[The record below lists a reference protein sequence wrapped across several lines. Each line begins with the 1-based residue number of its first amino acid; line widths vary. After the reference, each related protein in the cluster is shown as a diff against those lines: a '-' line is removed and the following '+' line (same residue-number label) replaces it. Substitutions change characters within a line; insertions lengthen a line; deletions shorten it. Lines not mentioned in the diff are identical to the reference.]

1 MYPFNRGQIITGLNN
16 LNDTLVKLLAGR
28 GNEEQ
33 TDPKMLEFRVK
44 ALKQVLM
51 QVDNSLGELHD
62 MLDTLEYHKDERYE
76 EAAAVVRALED
87 NTAQVVEYLRSL
99 GKY

>member
-1 MYPFNRGQIITGLNN
+1 MYPFNRDQIITGLKN

>member
-1 MYPFNRGQIITGLNN
+1 MYPFNRDQIITGLNN

>member
-1 MYPFNRGQIITGLNN
+1 MYPFNRDQIITGLNN

-62 MLDTLEYHKDERYE
+62 MLDTL
-76 EAAAVVRALED
+76 
-87 NTAQVVEYLRSL
+87 
-99 GKY
+99 